1 MKYAKIIV
9 KNNYE
14 QRGDLV
20 LRSYV
25 RALNKINASEFLDG
39 DNALIY
45 GMVDDNGIFY
55 EMFTREVIDYDEYEF
70 VDKDEYILAYA
81 SKAQVGDNL
90 IKVIRNVLFNEDIE
104 LGFEISRMDELAYDR
119 SVEFKAYDS
128 RLSII
133 NPYQRLTEEDPLAF
147 RDYNILD
154 KKLKAIKK
162 IRKNDSAII
171 EDDEY
176 EVSENPKRLIRK

>member
-25 RALNKINASEFLDG
+25 RAMNRINATSFLDG

-45 GMVDDNGIFY
+45 GMVDDDGIFY

-70 VDKDEYILAYA
+70 VDRDEYMSAYA
-81 SKAQVGDNL
+81 SKSRIGDDL
-90 IKVIRNVLFNEDIE
+90 VKVIKFVLFNEDIE
-104 LGFEISRMDELAYDR
+104 LGFEISPMNELAYDR
-119 SVEFKAYDS
+119 SLEFRAYDN

-162 IRKNDSAII
+162 IRRNDNAII

-176 EVSENPKRLIRK
+176 EVLENPKRLVRK